1 MHHRLEAMG
10 LRAFEPR
17 WLRANWEKIGQGL
30 SHLQP
35 ENKVRSGDP
44 FVTQEQL
51 RKYYAI
57 YVVALSEQVAG
68 RFRLCAL
75 DDTQRLIPLHY
86 IDAHAE
92 KPEGFL
98 SSDVLRH
105 GSCAVPGG
113 ISDAVEFEVY
123 GLLWTRLAKRLA

>member
-1 MHHRLEAMG
+1 MHERRDVMILKT
-10 LRAFEPR
+10 FEPH
-17 WLRANWEKIGQGL
+17 WLRDNWEKIGQGL

-44 FVTQEQL
+44 FVNQEQL

-57 YVVALSEQVAG
+57 YVVALNEHVAG

-75 DDTQRLIPLHY
+75 DDTQRLIPLQY
-86 IDAHAE
+86 IDAHVE

-105 GSCAVPGG
+105 GGRAVPGG
-113 ISDAVEFEVY
+113 VSEAVEFEVY
-123 GLLWTRLAKRLA
+123 GLSWNRLAKNDA

>member
-1 MHHRLEAMG
+1 MHHHAAAT
-10 LRAFEPR
+10 LRTFETQ
-17 WLRANWEKIGQGL
+17 WLKANWEKIGQGS

-35 ENKVRSGDP
+35 ENKLRSGDP
-44 FVTQEQL
+44 FVSEQQL
-51 RKYYAI
+51 RRYYAI
-57 YVVALSEQVAG
+57 YVVALSEQAAG

-86 IDAHAE
+86 LDAHAE

-98 SSDVLRH
+98 STDILRH
-105 GSCAVPGG
+105 GSRAVPGG

-123 GLLWTRLAKRLA
+123 GLGWNHLAKSGA